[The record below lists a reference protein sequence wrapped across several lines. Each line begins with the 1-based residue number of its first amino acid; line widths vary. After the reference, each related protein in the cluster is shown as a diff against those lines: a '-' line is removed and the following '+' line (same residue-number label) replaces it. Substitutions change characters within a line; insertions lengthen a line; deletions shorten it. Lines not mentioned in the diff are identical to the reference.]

1 MNGGGTGGAGG
12 GCQGGG
18 EGGGGGGLGGGGLN
32 GGWEGLGGGGTKGGR
47 GGLGGEGG
55 GSSGESSKNCESI
68 GATDPCKRSLMG
80 ASAAPPQ
87 MSRTM
92 KRLEPSRSSNS
103 DRATE

>member
-55 GSSGESSKNCESI
+55 GSSGESSKRCESI
-68 GATDPCKRSLMG
+68 GATVPCRRSLMG
-80 ASAAPPQ
+80 TSEVPAQ

-92 KRLEPSRSSNS
+92 KRELSRSSSS